1 MKAAIARGLGKR
13 QGVWCVALA
22 GALHLSASAQS
33 TLALEMGPPPSQ
45 GPGVE
50 LYGLVDVAASYID
63 NQGGSSRLSQLGVG
77 GDRGNRWGVRGR
89 EDLGGGK
96 QAFFVLEGGI
106 NMSTGAALQG
116 GLTFGRLTIVGLR
129 DQQWGEVTLGNQYDF
144 MYDLVGYSAAATG
157 NGGLY
162 AFHLGNLDRTAGDRM
177 NNSVRYKSPSW
188 GGFRVGAMYSWDAVA
203 ANPASNVGRSFTA
216 SYAAGPWSVGAAY
229 TSVANHAQV
238 LGIGTQVLGYPLIN
252 FASGAVFDKLTTGGI
267 GVSYAKDRLY
277 AGAMLTTAQL
287 VRGGSSAR
295 MNMQDIGASYQFSP
309 GWVVGGALSFYQ
321 MDDKRWTTLTGGV
334 QYFFSR
340 RTNVY
345 ANFASLRAS
354 GPNNN
359 QAQLFTALASSSR
372 SQFSTMVGIRH
383 VF

>member
-116 GLTFGRLTIVGLR
+116 GEWCSG
-129 DQQWGEVTLGNQYDF
+129 
-144 MYDLVGYSAAATG
+144 
-157 NGGLY
+157 
-162 AFHLGNLDRTAGDRM
+162 H
-177 NNSVRYKSPSW
+177 
-188 GGFRVGAMYSWDAVA
+188 VGA
-203 ANPASNVGRSFTA
+203 
-216 SYAAGPWSVGAAY
+216 
-229 TSVANHAQV
+229 
-238 LGIGTQVLGYPLIN
+238 PLPI
-252 FASGAVFDKLTTGGI
+252 
-267 GVSYAKDRLY
+267 
-277 AGAMLTTAQL
+277 
-287 VRGGSSAR
+287 
-295 MNMQDIGASYQFSP
+295 
-309 GWVVGGALSFYQ
+309 
-321 MDDKRWTTLTGGV
+321 
-334 QYFFSR
+334 R
-340 RTNVY
+340 R
-345 ANFASLRAS
+345 
-354 GPNNN
+354 
-359 QAQLFTALASSSR
+359 
-372 SQFSTMVGIRH
+372 
-383 VF
+383 